1 MSTPRV
7 SLLVPVHNAGPY
19 LEAALDSIT
28 SQTMRDFEVLC
39 VDDGSTDGSGALLA
53 ARADADSRF
62 RILSP
67 GRIGLVRALNLARS
81 EARADYLARFDADD
95 EMDPR
100 RLDLQADH
108 LDRERDTDIV
118 SCLVRHFP
126 EADVREGNRIYE
138 AWLNGLVRHEEI
150 VRDIFVES
158 PLAHPSV
165 MMRAAAFDRLG
176 GYREMGWPEDYDLWL
191 RAYFLGMRFAKVPE
205 VLLSWRDH
213 GVRATRTDPR
223 YSVQSFLRVKAA
235 FLVKGPLAPKR
246 PFVVWGAGM
255 IGRRLTRLLI
265 QAGRPPLALLD
276 IDKKVIGRTRHG
288 RPILPPEALRRGSAL
303 VLGAVG
309 ARGARAAIRDRL
321 REWDLEETVDFWMVA

>member
-1 MSTPRV
+1 
-7 SLLVPVHNAGPY
+7 
-19 LEAALDSIT
+19 
-28 SQTMRDFEVLC
+28 
-39 VDDGSTDGSGALLA
+39 
-53 ARADADSRF
+53 
-62 RILSP
+62 
-67 GRIGLVRALNLARS
+67 VRAANLART

-95 EMDPR
+95 EMAPR
-100 RLDLQADH
+100 RLELQAGH

-158 PLAHPSV
+158 PIANPSV

-176 GYREMGWPEDYDLWL
+176 GYREMGWPEDYDLYL
-191 RAYFLGMRFAKVPE
+191 RAHADGMRFAKVPE
-205 VLLSWRDH
+205 VLLLWREH
-213 GVRATRTDPR
+213 GARVTRTDPR
-223 YSVQSFLRVKAA
+223 YSVQSFLRAKAA
-235 FLVKGPLAPKR
+235 FLVKGPLASGR

-276 IDKKVIGRTRHG
+276 IDRKVIGRTRHG
-288 RPILPPEALRRGSAL
+288 RPILPPEALRRKSAL